1 MNLKIIT
8 WNCNGAFRKKFSLL
22 NEYNADVIVIQECEN
37 PLLSKNQEYIN
48 WAKNYF
54 WIGDNKNKGV
64 GVFAKENIKLDK
76 LDWSDVYSE
85 HRIKYFLPL
94 RINDKFNIIAVWAHK
109 NNSPTFGYI
118 GQLWKY
124 LQINKEKLDN
134 KSIVVGDLNSNKIW
148 DKWDRWWNHSDVIKE
163 LKEADIY
170 STYHSYFNELQ
181 GEESQPTFFLQRK
194 LTKPYHI
201 DFLFAGSYL
210 NNKLKEVTLGKPEIW
225 LKSSDHIPILVEF
238 NNL

>member
-1 MNLKIIT
+1 M
-8 WNCNGAFRKKFSLL
+8 
-22 NEYNADVIVIQECEN
+22 
-37 PLLSKNQEYIN
+37 
-48 WAKNYF
+48 
-54 WIGDNKNKGV
+54 
-64 GVFAKENIKLDK
+64 FAKENIKLDK
-76 LDWSDVYSE
+76 LDWSDVYSG

-163 LKEADIY
+163 LNEADIY

-225 LKSSDHIPILVEF
+225 LNSSDHIPILVEF